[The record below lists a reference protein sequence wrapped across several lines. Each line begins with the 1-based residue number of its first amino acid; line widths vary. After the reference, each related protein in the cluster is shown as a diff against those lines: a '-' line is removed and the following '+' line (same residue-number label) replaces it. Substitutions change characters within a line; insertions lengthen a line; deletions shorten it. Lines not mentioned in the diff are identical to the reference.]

1 MNFLAQGT
9 SIFIRFRDIKAA
21 SLSKKI
27 ATKVNFL
34 KKQSC
39 FYTVARKTSSEI
51 KRFWR

>member
-1 MNFLAQGT
+1 MMNFSAQGT
-9 SIFIRFRDIKAA
+9 SIFIRLRDIEAA

-39 FYTVARKTSSEI
+39 FYTIARKTSSKI
-51 KRFWR
+51 KCF